1 MSAMPRALAAGA
13 VLAVLSGSALSSR
26 IRLPKANADSSD
38 FKLRMDNFNNVQYS
52 APLSVGSQTMPV
64 IYDTGSF
71 EILVLSTMCHT
82 CSRDHD
88 FYDSKK
94 SATFLTAEGVTAEH
108 LFGSGPVLSEKGYE
122 RVRVGRAE
130 SPFMVQKMPFWQVI
144 DHGIEV
150 WNQNAH
156 FSGIVGLGHPSRIPE
171 GFSAEPESDETLLSK
186 MGVQQFAICLQ
197 RSGRP
202 AAAPGWLM
210 LGPSVGGLAA
220 ESSAFRTVPVV
231 GKVHWGVQL
240 TSVRLE
246 GGGPTMPVGADPC
259 SPSCGAIVDS
269 GTSLIAVPPS
279 ARGLVDHLSHMIRRD
294 CSNLHSLPSLRMKI
308 GGHDIELPP
317 AAYVMQ
323 GYGGCKPGFMSID
336 KQSQLGPVWIL
347 GMPFLR
353 YYFSIFDRASLSIHI
368 AESTPGCH
376 VPAADM
382 TLRGSLPNST
392 TLVNATSGQGAAV
405 GRSRAF
411 AAADFLPTPVDLN
424 ATRIPGW
431 ATEGYRSIDL

>member
-1 MSAMPRALAAGA
+1 V
-13 VLAVLSGSALSSR
+13 VLAVFSEPALSSR
-26 IRLPKANADSSD
+26 LRLLKANEDSSD

-71 EILVLSTMCHT
+71 EILVLSTMCKT

-88 FYDSKK
+88 FYDSRK

-108 LFGSGPVLSEKGYE
+108 LFGSGPVLIEKGYE
-122 RVRVGRAE
+122 MVRVGRTE
-130 SPFMVQKMPFWQVI
+130 SPYVVQKMPFWQVI
-144 DHGIEV
+144 DHGIAV

-171 GFSAEPESDETLLSK
+171 GFSAEPVSDETLLSK

-197 RSGRP
+197 RSAR
-202 AAAPGWLM
+202 AVAPGWLM
-210 LGPSVGGLAA
+210 MGPSIGSLAS
-220 ESSAFRTVPVV
+220 ESSAFRTVPVI

-240 TSVRLE
+240 TKVRLE
-246 GGGPTMPVGADPC
+246 GGGPTMPVQGDPC
-259 SPSCGAIVDS
+259 IPSCGAIIDS

-279 ARGLVDHLSHMIRRD
+279 AVGLTDHLSHMIRRD
-294 CSNLHSLPSLRMKI
+294 CSNLHMLPSLRMNI

-317 AAYVMQ
+317 AAYVMK
-323 GYGGCKPGFMSID
+323 GYGGCKPGFMGID
-336 KQSQLGPVWIL
+336 KQSQFGPVWIL

-368 AESTPGCH
+368 AESTPACH
-376 VPAADM
+376 MPAANM
-382 TLRGSLPNST
+382 TLRGSVPNPA
-392 TLVNATSGQGAAV
+392 TLVNTTSGQGSGV

-411 AAADFLPTPVDLN
+411 AADDFQPTPVDLN

-431 ATEGYRSIDL
+431 AKEGYRSIDL